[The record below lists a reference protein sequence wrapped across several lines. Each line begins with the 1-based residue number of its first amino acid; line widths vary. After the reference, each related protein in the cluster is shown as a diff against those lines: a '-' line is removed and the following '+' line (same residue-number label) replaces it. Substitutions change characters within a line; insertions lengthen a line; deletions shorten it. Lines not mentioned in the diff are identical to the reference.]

1 MLAERARS
9 ECARSMRAGESNLD
23 TPPAFSQVQVEEGR
37 KEGREERVRRLILKF
52 MEHGLL
58 WAIIVWAGAVALMAI
73 NTPDPFWRWTF
84 LGLSATGVVI
94 VVVINW
100 ARKKLVGAAQ
110 PKDGSQV

>member
-1 MLAERARS
+1 M
-9 ECARSMRAGESNLD
+9 
-23 TPPAFSQVQVEEGR
+23 
-37 KEGREERVRRLILKF
+37 RRLILKF

-58 WAIIVWAGAVALMAI
+58 WAILVWAGAVALMAI

-100 ARKKLVGAAQ
+100 ARKKLVSAARAS
-110 PKDGSQV
+110 KDGSQL

>member
-1 MLAERARS
+1 M
-9 ECARSMRAGESNLD
+9 
-23 TPPAFSQVQVEEGR
+23 
-37 KEGREERVRRLILKF
+37 RRLILKF

-58 WAIIVWAGAVALMAI
+58 WAILVWAGAVALMAI

-100 ARKKLVGAAQ
+100 ARKKLLTATQAS
-110 PKDGSQV
+110 KDGSQL

>member
-1 MLAERARS
+1 
-9 ECARSMRAGESNLD
+9 MRAVDADLD
-23 TPPAFSQVQVEEGR
+23 TALAFPKSTWGR
-37 KEGREERVRRLILKF
+37 KKEGREEKVRRLILKF

-58 WAIIVWAGAVALMAI
+58 WAILVWAGAVALMAI

-100 ARKKLVGAAQ
+100 ARKKLVSATQ
-110 PKDGSQV
+110 PKDGSQL